1 MNRRTPLIVITASL
15 TTLTLVAC
23 GDDDTNGVNDTVDTN
38 TEVSVLTNDPN
49 VVNTTVPTANASIP
63 AETLPPTTATP

>member
-1 MNRRTPLIVITASL
+1 MNRRTPLLVMTASL

-23 GDDDTNGVNDTVDTN
+23 GDDDNGVNDTVN
-38 TEVSVLTNDPN
+38 RSTEVSVLTNDPS
-49 VVNTTVPTANASIP
+49 VVNTTVPTASASIP